1 MIRINL
7 LTVEAARPKR
17 RKRISIDLAQK
28 VPIACSFILVGTGLA
43 LGWWYWSLQKESVR
57 LADEV
62 TAAEQET
69 VRLRTLIAQVQQ
81 FEQRRAQLTQRVSL
95 IETLRRGQS
104 GPVHLL
110 DEVSRSLPEMLWLT
124 GMTQQASDVTV
135 EGRCTNLAS
144 LSDFVANLES
154 STYFKKPVEIVD
166 TQVETPQPGQPE
178 LIKFTIKAQFSPPV
192 R

>member
-7 LTVEAARPKR
+7 LTVESGRPKR

-28 VPIACSFILVGTGLA
+28 VPIVCSFILVGTGLL
-43 LGWWYWSLQKESVR
+43 LGWWYWSLQKDSAR
-57 LADEV
+57 LAEEV
-62 TAAEQET
+62 IAAEQET
-69 VRLRTLIAQVQQ
+69 VRLRTLIVQVQQ
-81 FEQRRAQLTQRVSL
+81 FERQKSQLTQRVSL

-124 GMTQQASDVTV
+124 GITQQANDITV
-135 EGRCTNLAS
+135 EGRCTNLTA
-144 LSDFVANLES
+144 LSDFVVNLES
-154 STYFKKPVEIVD
+154 SPYFKKPVEIVD
-166 TQVETPQPGQPE
+166 SQVENPQPGQPE
-178 LIKFTIKAQFSPPV
+178 LIKFSIKAQFSPPV

>member
-7 LTVEAARPKR
+7 LTVESARPKR
-17 RKRISIDLAQK
+17 KKRIGIDLAQK
-28 VPIACSFILVGTGLA
+28 VPIACSFILVVTALA
-43 LGWWYWSLQKESVR
+43 LGWWYWSLQKESTQ
-57 LADEV
+57 LGQEV
-62 TAAEQET
+62 AAAEQET
-69 VRLRTLIAQVQQ
+69 VRLRNLIAQVRQ
-81 FEQRRAQLTQRVSL
+81 FEQRRAQLTQRVNL

-124 GMTQQASDVTV
+124 ALTQLTTDVTI

-166 TQVETPQPGQPE
+166 SQVDSAQPGQPE
-178 LIKFTIKAQFSPPV
+178 LIKFTIKALFAPPV
-192 R
+192 H

>member
-28 VPIACSFILVGTGLA
+28 VPIACSFILVGTGLV
-43 LGWWYWSLQKESVR
+43 LGWWYWSLQKESAR

-69 VRLRTLIAQVQQ
+69 VRLRTLIGQVQQ
-81 FEQRRAQLTQRVSL
+81 FERQKAQLTQRVNL
-95 IETLRRGQS
+95 IEQLRHGQS

-124 GMTQQASDVTV
+124 AMTQQANEVIV
-135 EGRCTNLAS
+135 EGRSAVPTS
-144 LSDFVANLES
+144 VSDFVANLES
-154 STYFKKPVEIVD
+154 SPYFKKPVEIVGS
-166 TQVETPQPGQPE
+166 QVETAQPGQPE

>member
-7 LTVEAARPKR
+7 LTLEATRPKR

-28 VPIACSFILVGTGLA
+28 VPIACSFILVGTGLL
-43 LGWWYWSLQKESVR
+43 LGWWYWSLQKESAR
-57 LADEV
+57 LAEEV

-69 VRLRTLIAQVQQ
+69 ARLRTLIVQVQQ
-81 FEQRRAQLTQRVSL
+81 FERQRAQLTQRVSL

-104 GPVHLL
+104 GPVHLV

-124 GMTQQASDVTV
+124 GMTQQANEVIV
-135 EGRCTNLAS
+135 EGRCISLSS

-154 STYFKKPVEIVD
+154 SAYFKKPVEIVD
-166 TQVETPQPGQPE
+166 SQIETPQPGQQE
-178 LIKFTIKAQFSPPV
+178 LIKFSIKAQFSPPV

>member
-28 VPIACSFILVGTGLA
+28 VPIACSFILVGTGLV
-43 LGWWYWSLQKESVR
+43 LGWWYWSLQKESAR

-69 VRLRTLIAQVQQ
+69 VRLRTLIGQVQQ
-81 FEQRRAQLTQRVSL
+81 FERQKAQLTQRVNL
-95 IETLRRGQS
+95 IEQLRHGQS

-124 GMTQQASDVTV
+124 AMTQQANEVIV
-135 EGRCTNLAS
+135 EGRSAVPTS
-144 LSDFVANLES
+144 VSDFVANLES
-154 STYFKKPVEIVD
+154 SPYFKKPVEIVGS
-166 TQVETPQPGQPE
+166 QVEAAQPGQPE